1 MLDIFEQLHTISG
14 ENTYYLIALNY
25 PEKVNISYYQELFQI
40 IDSSTQ
46 IKLLLSTQSWREH
59 LIAYMLIMSNY
70 DNNFVEA
77 IKHCFSQGSD
87 ISPQLA
93 VAIALQD
100 RKQALNYF
108 LALIESFQLSNKS
121 LSAISK
127 SIGAIMAVMPTCGGF
142 EISIPKLNLD
152 LDNFNTGFL
161 VACHHLNF
169 WQKNGWEDNY
179 HS

>member
-1 MLDIFEQLHTISG
+1 MTNIFEQLSNISG
-14 ENTYYLIALNY
+14 ESAYYLITLNY
-25 PEKVNISYYQELFQI
+25 PEKVNLNYYQELYRI
-40 IDSSTQ
+40 IDRSTQ
-46 IKLLLSTQSWREH
+46 IKLLLSTQSWREQ
-59 LIAYMLIMSNY
+59 LIAYMLIMSSGNCSFIE
-70 DNNFVEA
+70 D
-77 IKHCFSQGSD
+77 IKDCFNQGSH

-93 VAIALQD
+93 VVIALQD

-108 LALIESFQLSNKS
+108 LALIESFQLSNQS
-121 LSAISK
+121 LSGISK

-161 VACHHLNF
+161 VASHHLNF
-169 WQKNGWEDNY
+169 WQKNGWENNH